1 MVCLRNMC
9 MDNLHKGDND
19 DNNNNNNN
27 VFIYLVF
34 QRSTEGTYRI
44 VYGIKWKRLEPFQ
57 VKDMNDPK
65 LAQKNKVLY
74 KRFRV
79 MHSEGN
85 PIIEPMIIKKVHSFC
100 N

>member
-1 MVCLRNMC
+1 
-9 MDNLHKGDND
+9 
-19 DNNNNNNN
+19 
-27 VFIYLVF
+27 
-34 QRSTEGTYRI
+34 
-44 VYGIKWKRLEPFQ
+44 
-57 VKDMNDPK
+57 MNDPK